1 MLLVLGMSFFAGGL
15 VATKPSKGD
24 AEEPLLEQ
32 NPTIMNKQQKYSSMG
47 AMVNTTLLLLSCLGL
62 SLVTVF
68 NYVDNVDQDDD
79 PTTEDKKYMLPI
91 SRICSV
97 LIILAYVANVVFQLY
112 THAEAIADEDEDGG
126 EEEANMTL
134 TCSLLLLASV
144 TVIVAGTSEFLS
156 GALEGA
162 LKDAH
167 LGQAFVGIILL
178 PIVGNAV
185 EHAAAIRF
193 AMADKAGLSVGI
205 AVGSA
210 VQIQLLVAPL
220 AVLMGWAIGPDDEGH
235 NMDLDFGALDVT
247 VLTMSVI
254 VVMAIV
260 MGGKSNWLQGY
271 MLMTAYGIVTV
282 LYWYLPDSVA
292 PVNTGI
298 KQS

>member
-1 MLLVLGMSFFAGGL
+1 
-15 VATKPSKGD
+15 
-24 AEEPLLEQ
+24 
-32 NPTIMNKQQKYSSMG
+32 
-47 AMVNTTLLLLSCLGL
+47 VNTTLLLLSCLGL

-68 NYVDNVDQDDD
+68 NHVDNVDQDDD
-79 PTTEDKKYMLPI
+79 PFTEDKKYMLPI
-91 SRICSV
+91 SRVCSV

-112 THAEAIADEDEDGG
+112 THAEAIASEDEDDGG
-126 EEEANMTL
+126 EKEANMTL

-220 AVLMGWAIGPDDEGH
+220 AVLMGWAIGPDDKGL
-235 NMDLDFGALDVT
+235 NMDLDFGILDVT

-260 MGGKSNWLQGY
+260 IGGKSNWLQGY

-282 LYWYLPDSVA
+282 LYWYLPDSV
-292 PVNTGI
+292 GLS
-298 KQS
+298 Q